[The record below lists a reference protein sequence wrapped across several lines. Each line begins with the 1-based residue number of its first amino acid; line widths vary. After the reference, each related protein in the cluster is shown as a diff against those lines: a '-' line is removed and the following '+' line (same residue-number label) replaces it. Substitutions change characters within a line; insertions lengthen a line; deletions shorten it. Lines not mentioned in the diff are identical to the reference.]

1 MFILIVAIVI
11 MFCAP
16 SLFSSN
22 NGTVSS
28 GMVLLAVPF
37 IIAAL
42 CFIVR

>member
-16 SLFSSN
+16 SLCSSKDGN
-22 NGTVSS
+22 ISV
-28 GMVLLAVPF
+28 GMVLLSVPF